1 MKKISV
7 FLCGLFLLL
16 VTVGTASATLTT
28 IGTAQFN
35 GTGTAYNLIWDHNN
49 NGNSVVWLDYTHGLA
64 NWTTQ
69 KEWAVGLNGVL
80 TYNTPG
86 YTVDFG
92 ANSWRLPSTV
102 DGPWEFSYDGTTT
115 DGFNFTSSE
124 MGHLFYTE
132 LGNIGRYSTNG
143 TLQAGYGLV
152 KTGDFDNLVNS
163 WYWSG
168 TESAT
173 DPTYAWLFSMNYGDQ
188 GGGSKSY
195 YGFYGLAVRSGQ
207 VSAVPVPGAFWLL
220 SSGLVGLAGLA
231 RKR

>member
-16 VTVGTASATLTT
+16 VAMGSANATLTT

-35 GTGTAYNLIWDHNN
+35 GTGTAYNLIWDDNN
-49 NGNSVVWLDYTHGLA
+49 NGNSVVWLDYIHGTA
-64 NWTTQ
+64 NWTNQ
-69 KEWAVGLNGVL
+69 RAWATGLDGVL

-102 DGPWEFSYDGTTT
+102 DGPHVYGYDGTTT
-115 DGFNFTSSE
+115 AGYNITTSE

-132 LGNIGRYSTNG
+132 LGNLGYYGTNG
-143 TLQAGYGLV
+143 AYQSGYYGLV
-152 KTGDFDNLVNS
+152 ETGDFNNLVNT

-168 TESAT
+168 TEYAS
-173 DPTYAWLFSMNYGDQ
+173 DPARAWSFSMYGGPQDLSYKSNY
-188 GGGSKSY
+188 
-195 YGFYGLAVRSGQ
+195 FYGLAVRTGQ
-207 VSAVPVPGAFWLL
+207 VSTVPVPGAFWLL
-220 SSGLVGLAGLA
+220 GSGLVGLAGLA